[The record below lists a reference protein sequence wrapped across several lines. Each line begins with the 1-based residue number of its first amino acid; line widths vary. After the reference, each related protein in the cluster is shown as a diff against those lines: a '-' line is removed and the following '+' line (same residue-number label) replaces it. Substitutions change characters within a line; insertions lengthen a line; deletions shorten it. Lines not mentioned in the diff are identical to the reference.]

1 MRIKT
6 KVLIVGG
13 GPAGAVAAS
22 VLSRNG
28 VETILLEKNPA
39 FVKPCGGGVPSVA
52 FEEFSIP
59 GEQIKKQVRTI
70 KLVSPAGDAVE
81 IDLSPGELI
90 IVDRNKFDSFLRENA
105 KRNGSGIMEGQ
116 FIRLEQ
122 ERNLYVCR
130 IATGEKEI
138 ECETNYI
145 LAADGVNSRVRRSLG
160 LKPAKT
166 VYTISEKIS
175 GPSADKCEFWFSS
188 AHAPGFYSWVF
199 PSPSGISIGTGC
211 EDVRSI
217 KKLLEAFKQRL
228 GLPPVESVN
237 GGAGTRIYKVPK
249 WNGDLYNKG
258 NILFA
263 GDSAGQVMPL
273 SYEGIYYAMRS
284 GECAAEAVIQGRAD
298 LYKGLWE
305 SRFYKV
311 FLFSSMLN
319 AFFLNNDL
327 NAARLVSLHKKQ
339 KIQEIAKSLWL
350 SKDCTT
356 VTLRGYIRLLGK
368 LLI

>member
-22 VLSRNG
+22 VLSKNG
-28 VETILLEKNPA
+28 VETMLLEKNPG

-52 FEEFSIP
+52 FEEFAIP
-59 GEQIKKQVRTI
+59 DEQIKKQVHTI
-70 KLVSPAGDAVE
+70 KLVSPDGDAVE
-81 IDLSPGELI
+81 IDLAPKALV
-90 IVDRNKFDSFLRENA
+90 IVDRNKFDTFLRESA
-105 KRNGSGIMEGQ
+105 KNNGSRIMEGQ
-116 FIRLEQ
+116 FIGAQ
-122 ERNLYVCR
+122 QKGNLYVCKMLV
-130 IATGEKEI
+130 GEE
-138 ECETNYI
+138 ECECEAEYI

-160 LKPAKT
+160 LEPPKT
-166 VYTISEKIS
+166 VYTISEKIIGHS
-175 GPSADKCEFWFSS
+175 TDKCEFWFSS

-199 PSPSGISIGTGC
+199 PSPGGISIGTGC
-211 EDVRSI
+211 EDVRSL
-217 KKLLEAFKQRL
+217 KMLLGTFRRRL
-228 GLPPVESVN
+228 GLPPEGSVN
-237 GGAGTRIYKVPK
+237 GGAATRIYKIPK
-249 WNGDLYNKG
+249 WSGDIYNEG
-258 NILFA
+258 NIIFA

-284 GECAAEAVIQGRAD
+284 GECAAEAVIQGSAD
-298 LYKGLWE
+298 LYQEIWE
-305 SRFYKV
+305 SRYYKV
-311 FLFSSMLN
+311 FKFSSMLN
-319 AFFLNNDL
+319 ALFLNNDM
-327 NAARLVSLHKKQ
+327 NAARLVSLHKRQ

>member
-13 GPAGAVAAS
+13 GPAGATAAS

-52 FEEFSIP
+52 FEEFAIP
-59 GEQIKKQVRTI
+59 GEQVKKQVNAI
-70 KLVSPAGDAVE
+70 KLVSPDGDSVE
-81 IDLSPGELI
+81 IDLSPKKLI
-90 IVDRNKFDSFLRENA
+90 IVDRSGFDTFLRENA
-105 KRNGSGIMEGQ
+105 RKSGSAIIEGR
-116 FIRLEQ
+116 FVSA
-122 ERNLYVCR
+122 ERAGNLYVCR
-130 IATGEKEI
+130 IVRGDKEM
-138 ECETNYI
+138 ECETEYI
-145 LAADGVNSRVRRSLG
+145 IAADGVNSRVRLSQG

-166 VYTISEKIS
+166 VYTISERIS

-199 PSPSGISIGTGC
+199 PSPDGISIGTGC
-211 EDVRSI
+211 EDAGPI
-217 KKLLEAFKQRL
+217 KQLFEAFKRRL
-228 GLPPVESVN
+228 GLPPDDPVD
-237 GGAGTRIYKVPK
+237 GGSRSRIYKIPK
-249 WNGDLYNKG
+249 WNGDLYNEG
-258 NILFA
+258 NIIFA

-284 GECAAEAVIQGRAD
+284 GECAAEAIVQGRAG
-298 LYKGLWE
+298 LYKEIWE
-305 SRFYKV
+305 SRFYMV

-319 AFFLNNDL
+319 SYFLKNDI
-327 NAARLVSLHKKQ
+327 NAARLVSLHKRQ
-339 KIQEIAKSLWL
+339 KIQEIAKNLWL
-350 SKDCTT
+350 IKECKAD
-356 VTLRGYIRLLGK
+356 TLLSYIKLLGK